1 MAGNAPEGKRNMN
14 NRLYV
19 ENLAPGITDA
29 SLRALFSQKGQV
41 VEVKLVLDPAT
52 GRSNGRA
59 YVTMATP
66 ELAAAA
72 LSLHSHSLDG
82 RNIAVTEARPVD
94 ERPQGQIGHGF
105 EVYQSIE
112 QRTARNAKGGGRHR
126 GKGRFTP
133 SR

>member
-1 MAGNAPEGKRNMN
+1 MN

-19 ENLAPGITDA
+19 ENLAPGITDT
-29 SLRALFSQKGQV
+29 SLRDLFSKKGEV
-41 VEVKLVLDPAT
+41 LEVKLVLDPAT

-94 ERPQGQIGHGF
+94 ARPLGQIGHGF
-105 EVYQSIE
+105 EVYQSPE
-112 QRTARNAKGGGRHR
+112 QKAAARNAQRNGRKH
-126 GKGRFTP
+126 GKRRFASP
-133 SR
+133 RQ

>member
-1 MAGNAPEGKRNMN
+1 MN

-19 ENLAPGITDA
+19 ENLAPGVTEG
-29 SLRALFSQKGQV
+29 SLRDVFSKKGQV
-41 VEVKLVLDPAT
+41 LEIKLVLDPAT

-59 YVTMATP
+59 YVTMANP

-94 ERPQGQIGHGF
+94 ARPLGQIGHGF
-105 EVYQSIE
+105 DVYQSPE
-112 QRTARNAKGGGRHR
+112 QKAAARNARGGGRKH
-126 GKGRFTP
+126 GKRRFA
-133 SR
+133 SS

>member
-1 MAGNAPEGKRNMN
+1 MN

-19 ENLAPGITDA
+19 ENLPPGITDA
-29 SLRALFSQKGQV
+29 GLRDLFSKKGHV
-41 VEVKLVLDPAT
+41 LEVKLLLDPAT
-52 GRSNGRA
+52 SRSNGRA

-94 ERPQGQIGHGF
+94 ARPLGQIGHGF
-105 EVYQSIE
+105 DVYQSPE
-112 QRTARNAKGGGRHR
+112 QKSAARQARGGGGGGGRKH
-126 GKGRFTP
+126 GKRRFAS

>member
-1 MAGNAPEGKRNMN
+1 MN

-29 SLRALFSQKGQV
+29 SLRDLFSKKGQV
-41 VEVKLVLDPAT
+41 IEVKLVLDPAT

-94 ERPQGQIGHGF
+94 ARPLGQIGHGF
-105 EVYQSIE
+105 EVYQSPE
-112 QRTARNAKGGGRHR
+112 QKTAARNAQRNGRKH
-126 GKGRFTP
+126 GKRRFASP
-133 SR
+133 R

>member
-1 MAGNAPEGKRNMN
+1 MN
-14 NRLYV
+14 NRVYV

-29 SLRALFSQKGQV
+29 SLRDLFSKKGEV
-41 VEVKLVLDPAT
+41 IEVKLVLDPAT

-59 YVTMATP
+59 YITMATP

-82 RNIAVTEARPVD
+82 RNIAVTQARPVD
-94 ERPQGQIGHGF
+94 ARPLGQIGHGF
-105 EVYQSIE
+105 DVYQSPE
-112 QRTARNAKGGGRHR
+112 QKTAARHAQRNGRKH
-126 GKGRFTP
+126 GKRRFSS

>member
-41 VEVKLVLDPAT
+41 LEVKLVLDPAT

-72 LSLHSHSLDG
+72 LHTVVSPH
-82 RNIAVTEARPVD
+82 RMAR
-94 ERPQGQIGHGF
+94 
-105 EVYQSIE
+105 
-112 QRTARNAKGGGRHR
+112 A
-126 GKGRFTP
+126 
-133 SR
+133 

>member
-1 MAGNAPEGKRNMN
+1 MN

-29 SLRALFSQKGQV
+29 SLRDLFSKKG
-41 VEVKLVLDPAT
+41 EVIGVQLMLDPGT

-72 LSLHSHSLDG
+72 LSLHSYSLDG
-82 RNIAVTEARPVD
+82 RNIAVTEARPV
-94 ERPQGQIGHGF
+94 EARPLGLIGHGF
-105 EVYQSIE
+105 DVYQSPE
-112 QRTARNAKGGGRHR
+112 QKAAARQAKGGGRNR
-126 GKGRFTP
+126 GKRRFA

>member
-1 MAGNAPEGKRNMN
+1 MN

-29 SLRALFSQKGQV
+29 SLRDLFSKKGQV
-41 VEVKLVLDPAT
+41 LEVKLVLDPAT

-66 ELAAAA
+66 EVAAAA

-82 RNIAVTEARPVD
+82 RNIAVTEARPLD
-94 ERPQGQIGHGF
+94 ARPIGQIGHGF
-105 EVYQSIE
+105 DVYQSPE
-112 QRTARNAKGGGRHR
+112 QKAAARNAQRSGRKH
-126 GKGRFTP
+126 GKRRFAS

>member
-1 MAGNAPEGKRNMN
+1 MN

-29 SLRALFSQKGQV
+29 GLRDLFSKKGQV
-41 VEVKLVLDPAT
+41 IEVKLVLDPAT

-94 ERPQGQIGHGF
+94 ARPIGQIGHGF
-105 EVYQSIE
+105 EVYQSPE
-112 QRTARNAKGGGRHR
+112 QKNAARNAQRNGRKH
-126 GKGRFTP
+126 GKRRFASP
-133 SR
+133 RQ

>member
-1 MAGNAPEGKRNMN
+1 MVGNAPGGRTVFSTKSDMN

-29 SLRALFSQKGQV
+29 SLRDLFSKKGQV
-41 VEVKLVLDPAT
+41 LEVKLVLDPAT

-59 YVTMATP
+59 YLTMATP

-82 RNIAVTEARPVD
+82 RNIAVTEARPV
-94 ERPQGQIGHGF
+94 ESRPLGQIGHGF
-105 EVYQSIE
+105 EVYQSPE
-112 QRTARNAKGGGRHR
+112 QKNAARHARGGG
-126 GKGRFTP
+126 GK
-133 SR
+133 

>member
-1 MAGNAPEGKRNMN
+1 MN

-19 ENLAPGITDA
+19 ENLAPGVTEG
-29 SLRALFSQKGQV
+29 SLRDVFSKKGQV
-41 VEVKLVLDPAT
+41 LEIKLVLDPAT

-94 ERPQGQIGHGF
+94 ARPLGQIGHGF
-105 EVYQSIE
+105 DVYQSPE
-112 QRTARNAKGGGRHR
+112 QKAAARNARGGGRKH
-126 GKGRFTP
+126 GKRRFA
-133 SR
+133 SS

>member
-1 MAGNAPEGKRNMN
+1 MN

-29 SLRALFSQKGQV
+29 GLRDLFSKKGQV
-41 VEVKLVLDPAT
+41 IEIKLVLDPAT

-72 LSLHSHSLDG
+72 LSLHSHNLDG

-94 ERPQGQIGHGF
+94 ARPLGQIGHGF
-105 EVYQSIE
+105 DVYQSPE
-112 QRTARNAKGGGRHR
+112 QKSAARNARGGSRKN
-126 GKGRFTP
+126 GKRRFTS

>member
-1 MAGNAPEGKRNMN
+1 MN
-14 NRLYV
+14 NRVYV

-29 SLRALFSQKGQV
+29 SLRDLFSKKGEV
-41 VEVKLVLDPAT
+41 LEVKLVLDPAT

-59 YVTMATP
+59 YVTMATA

-82 RNIAVTEARPVD
+82 RNIAVTQARPVD
-94 ERPQGQIGHGF
+94 ARPLGQIGHGF
-105 EVYQSIE
+105 DVYQSPE
-112 QRTARNAKGGGRHR
+112 QKTAARHAQRNGRKH
-126 GKGRFTP
+126 GKRRFSS

>member
-1 MAGNAPEGKRNMN
+1 MN

-29 SLRALFSQKGQV
+29 SLRDLFSKKGEV
-41 VEVKLVLDPAT
+41 LEVKLVLDAAT

-94 ERPQGQIGHGF
+94 ARPIGQIGHGF
-105 EVYQSIE
+105 DVYQSPE
-112 QRTARNAKGGGRHR
+112 QKNAARNAQRNGRKH
-126 GKGRFTP
+126 GQTAFLIVP
-133 SR
+133 S

>member
-1 MAGNAPEGKRNMN
+1 MN

-29 SLRALFSQKGQV
+29 SLLELFSKKGRV
-41 VEVKLVLDPAT
+41 LEVKLVLDPAT

-82 RNIAVTEARPVD
+82 RNIAVTEARPV
-94 ERPQGQIGHGF
+94 EARPLGLIGHGF
-105 EVYQSIE
+105 DVYQSPE
-112 QRTARNAKGGGRHR
+112 QKAAARNAKGGGGRNR
-126 GKGRFTP
+126 GKRRFT
-133 SR
+133 SHR

>member
-1 MAGNAPEGKRNMN
+1 MN

-19 ENLAPGITDA
+19 ENLAPGITEG
-29 SLRALFSQKGQV
+29 SLRDVFSKKGQV
-41 VEVKLVLDPAT
+41 LEVKLVLDPAT

-72 LSLHSHSLDG
+72 LALHSHSLDG

-94 ERPQGQIGHGF
+94 ARPLGQIGHGF
-105 EVYQSIE
+105 DVYQSPE
-112 QRTARNAKGGGRHR
+112 QKSAARNARGGGRKH
-126 GKGRFTP
+126 GKRRFA
-133 SR
+133 SS

>member
-1 MAGNAPEGKRNMN
+1 MN

-19 ENLAPGITDA
+19 ENLAPGVTNEG
-29 SLRALFSQKGQV
+29 LRDLFSKKGKV
-41 VEVKLVLDPAT
+41 IEVKLLLDPGT

-82 RNIAVTEARPVD
+82 RNIAVTEARPV
-94 ERPQGQIGHGF
+94 EARPLGLIGHGF
-105 EVYQSIE
+105 DVYQSPE
-112 QRTARNAKGGGRHR
+112 QKAAARNAKGGGRNR
-126 GKGRFTP
+126 GKRRFAS

>member
-1 MAGNAPEGKRNMN
+1 MN

-19 ENLAPGITDA
+19 ENLAPGITDV
-29 SLRALFSQKGQV
+29 SLRDLFSKTGKV
-41 VEVKLVLDPAT
+41 LEVQLVLDPST

-66 ELAAAA
+66 ELATAA

-82 RNIAVTEARPVD
+82 RNIAVTQARPIDARPV
-94 ERPQGQIGHGF
+94 GQIGHGF
-105 EVYQSIE
+105 EVYQSPE
-112 QRTARNAKGGGRHR
+112 QKTAARNAQRNGRKHGR
-126 GKGRFTP
+126 RRFTS

>member
-1 MAGNAPEGKRNMN
+1 MS

-29 SLRALFSQKGQV
+29 SLRALFSQKGEV
-41 VEVKLVLDPAT
+41 IEVKLVMDPAT

-72 LSLHSHSLDG
+72 LSLHSHSMDG
-82 RNIAVTEARPVD
+82 RNIAVTQARPVEARPV
-94 ERPQGQIGHGF
+94 GQIGHGF
-105 EVYQSIE
+105 DVYQSPE
-112 QRTARNAKGGGRHR
+112 QKAAARNGRHNNN
-126 GKGRFTP
+126 GRKQGRRRFGSP
-133 SR
+133 R

>member
-1 MAGNAPEGKRNMN
+1 MN

-19 ENLAPGITDA
+19 ENLAPGITDE
-29 SLRALFSQKGQV
+29 SLRDLFSKKGQV
-41 VEVKLVLDPAT
+41 IEIKLVLDPAT

-82 RNIAVTEARPVD
+82 RNIAVTEARPV
-94 ERPQGQIGHGF
+94 ENRPVGLIGHGF
-105 EVYQSIE
+105 DVYQSPE
-112 QRTARNAKGGGRHR
+112 QKSAARQAKGGSRHR
-126 GKGRFTP
+126 GKRRFAP
-133 SR
+133 NNK

>member
-1 MAGNAPEGKRNMN
+1 MN

-29 SLRALFSQKGQV
+29 SLRDLFSKKGQV
-41 VEVKLVLDPAT
+41 LEVKLVMDPST

-82 RNIAVTEARPVD
+82 RNIAVTEARPV
-94 ERPQGQIGHGF
+94 EARTLGLIGHGF
-105 EVYQSIE
+105 DVYQSPE
-112 QRTARNAKGGGRHR
+112 QKNAARNAQRGGRKH
-126 GKGRFTP
+126 GKRRF
-133 SR
+133 SSSK

>member
-1 MAGNAPEGKRNMN
+1 MN

-19 ENLAPGITDA
+19 ENLAPGITDEG
-29 SLRALFSQKGQV
+29 LRDLFSKKGKV
-41 VEVKLVLDPAT
+41 IEVKLLLDPGT

-82 RNIAVTEARPVD
+82 RNIAVTEARPV
-94 ERPQGQIGHGF
+94 EARPLGLIGHGF
-105 EVYQSIE
+105 DVYQSPE
-112 QRTARNAKGGGRHR
+112 QKAAARNAKGGRRDR
-126 GKGRFTP
+126 GKRRFAS

>member
-1 MAGNAPEGKRNMN
+1 MN

-29 SLRALFSQKGQV
+29 SLRDLFSKKGQV
-41 VEVKLVLDPAT
+41 IEIKLVLDPAT

-82 RNIAVTEARPVD
+82 RNIAVTEARPV
-94 ERPQGQIGHGF
+94 ESRPLGQIGHGF
-105 EVYQSIE
+105 EVYQSPE
-112 QRTARNAKGGGRHR
+112 QKNAARQAQRNSRKH
-126 GKGRFTP
+126 GKRRFASP
-133 SR
+133 R

>member
-1 MAGNAPEGKRNMN
+1 MN

-29 SLRALFSQKGQV
+29 SLRDLFSKKGEV
-41 VEVKLVLDPAT
+41 LEVKLVMDPST

-82 RNIAVTEARPVD
+82 RNIAVTEARPV
-94 ERPQGQIGHGF
+94 EARPLGLIGHGF
-105 EVYQSIE
+105 DVYQSPE
-112 QRTARNAKGGGRHR
+112 QKNAARNAQRNGRKH
-126 GKGRFTP
+126 GKRRFSS

>member
-1 MAGNAPEGKRNMN
+1 MN

-29 SLRALFSQKGQV
+29 SLRDLFSKKGEV
-41 VEVKLVLDPAT
+41 TEVKLMLDPST

-82 RNIAVTEARPVD
+82 RNIAVTEARPV
-94 ERPQGQIGHGF
+94 EARPLGLIGHGF
-105 EVYQSIE
+105 DVYQSPE
-112 QRTARNAKGGGRHR
+112 QKAAARNNQKGGGRHR
-126 GKGRFTP
+126 GKRRFAP
-133 SR
+133 SK

>member
-1 MAGNAPEGKRNMN
+1 MN

-19 ENLAPGITDA
+19 ENLAPGVTDA
-29 SLRALFSQKGQV
+29 SLRDLFSKKGQV
-41 VEVKLVLDPAT
+41 IEIKLVLDAAT

-72 LSLHSHSLDG
+72 LSLHSHNLDG

-94 ERPQGQIGHGF
+94 ARPLGQIGHGF
-105 EVYQSIE
+105 EVYQSPE
-112 QRTARNAKGGGRHR
+112 QKQAARNAQRSGRKH
-126 GKGRFTP
+126 GKRRFA
-133 SR
+133 SHK